1 MSAHPPSDTDLAPF
15 AEDEVPAVDGRVP
28 GRRGR
33 QTRDRLLSATAR
45 AAGHT
50 LVPGREGRR
59 HRPQVGTSPATFYQ
73 YFPGVEAAVQL
84 LARRVVEDGAELV
97 TLLSGRSWRGREAW
111 EASLGLVDVFLDF
124 WQENAAVLRV
134 IDLAI
139 VEGDRRF
146 RDIRDDLLGPVTDE
160 LAGAIAERRDADD
173 DEARAEASI
182 LVSMLA
188 HVAEH
193 QAGDEAG
200 HPPLATCAR
209 GWRSTCTGASRGA
222 DRAPRP
228 RRARTR
234 RLAAVRRGRRPRGR
248 PAAATAASAARAR
261 RRRGSGAGR
270 LAPSPSVRRGPR
282 RAAAHLVDVLLV
294 DEQRGAP
301 AQHGPGPVHRVGHV
315 RDLGGDAVGVEHAPG
330 ELRLGVRPE
339 GPTRT
344 IPMAILVAP
353 RARDRRAAA
362 GRCRRATHTPP
373 ALAVRPGRIATARRR
388 ARTDADEVS
397 DSGRIDAGRET

>member
-33 QTRDRLLSATAR
+33 QTRDRLLSATAQLLATR
-45 AAGHT
+45 SYRDVKVVDIA
-50 LVPGREGRR
+50 RE
-59 HRPQVGTSPATFYQ
+59 VGTSPATFYQ

-124 WQENAAVLRV
+124 WQDNAAVLRV

-146 RDIRDDLLGPVTDE
+146 RDIRDDLLGPVADE

-182 LVSMLA
+182 LVSMLT

-193 QAGDEAG
+193 RAGDEAG
-200 HPPLATCAR
+200 HPPLATV
-209 GWRSTCTGASRGA
+209 
-222 DRAPRP
+222 
-228 RRARTR
+228 RTR
-234 RLAAVRRGRRPRGR
+234 MAEHVHWGVTGRRPR
-248 PAAATAASAARAR
+248 TAS
-261 RRRGSGAGR
+261 
-270 LAPSPSVRRGPR
+270 
-282 RAAAHLVDVLLV
+282 
-294 DEQRGAP
+294 
-301 AQHGPGPVHRVGHV
+301 
-315 RDLGGDAVGVEHAPG
+315 
-330 ELRLGVRPE
+330 
-339 GPTRT
+339 
-344 IPMAILVAP
+344 
-353 RARDRRAAA
+353 
-362 GRCRRATHTPP
+362 
-373 ALAVRPGRIATARRR
+373 
-388 ARTDADEVS
+388 
-397 DSGRIDAGRET
+397 